1 MGDMQGL
8 MEQLQDVAAQN
19 PDRQKEMVKKL
30 EEGKLTIR
38 DWKEQIQS
46 VMNMYVF
53 TYAYL
58 SIVHR
63 LSLGAR

>member
-1 MGDMQGL
+1 MQGL
-8 MEQLQDVAAQN
+8 MEHMQDVAAQN
-19 PDRQKEMVKKL
+19 PDRQKDMVKKL

-53 TYAYL
+53 TYTYL